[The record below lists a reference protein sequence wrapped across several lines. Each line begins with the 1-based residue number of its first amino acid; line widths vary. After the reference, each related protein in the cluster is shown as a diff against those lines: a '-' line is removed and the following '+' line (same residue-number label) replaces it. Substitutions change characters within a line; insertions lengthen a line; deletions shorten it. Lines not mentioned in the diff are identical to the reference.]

1 MPKKRPPSVCFGV
14 GGATDNFLT
23 ESFLSFH
30 ALLHWVLE
38 SNKSRHESIE
48 RSNWKPLQKEIKNS
62 DDISVMKDIECYAV
76 HISRSTYV
84 CYYEV
89 SKNFRFSERD
99 PGEI

>member
-48 RSNWKPLQKEIKNS
+48 RSN
-62 DDISVMKDIECYAV
+62 
-76 HISRSTYV
+76 
-84 CYYEV
+84 
-89 SKNFRFSERD
+89 
-99 PGEI
+99 